1 MKILCTGFTQRA
13 VNSVKLR
20 YDYVTSALI
29 LPAALQMLNH
39 QVEHRAVTPGE
50 DLSSYDLAVI
60 TVGPP
65 KSLTA
70 RYLPGSAWAYH
81 KCKRVLLAADD
92 WSIEVA
98 KANAE
103 STVRCWDR
111 FWPWYNDKGKWNE
124 TDRELTLTMVKQLIA
139 GADHK
144 MLTPMFWWG
153 DHTIL
158 AKKTFPATFFAWDP
172 TPLVKLPSSTT
183 IIPKTRIRQ
192 WVLASLQGEP
202 KLGSLTWP
210 VLKVGN
216 KRDGQAYIPEVEVLD
231 LYRANW
237 GVLCPP
243 YKSAGSGWW
252 RARYHWSASSRCVL
266 WSHAIDRQYM
276 GEMYQHNAQE
286 YEGLSDEELAK
297 MGQAQHDWFF
307 ANTASLQTTLNVL
320 REVVG

>member
-1 MKILCTGFTQRA
+1 MHILCTGFSQRA
-13 VNSVKLR
+13 VNSQKLH
-20 YDYVTSALI
+20 YDYLTFSFI
-29 LPAALQMLNH
+29 LPTALRMLNH

-50 DLSSYDLAVI
+50 DLSSFDLAI
-60 TVGPP
+60 INVGPP

-70 RYLPGSAWAYH
+70 RYLPGSAWAYW
-81 KCKRVLLAADD
+81 KAKRKLLACDD
-92 WSIEVA
+92 FSIEVA
-98 KANAE
+98 LGNAQ
-103 STVRCWDR
+103 STVKCWDR
-111 FWPWYNDKGKWNE
+111 FWPWLNEKSKWNE
-124 TDRELTLTMVKQLIA
+124 TDEELTLFMIKDLIKGTSDQA
-139 GADHK
+139 MIAP
-144 MLTPMFWWG
+144 LFPWG
-153 DHTIL
+153 NHSIL
-158 AKKTFPATFFAWDP
+158 KTFPSKLIALDP
-172 TPLVKLPSSTT
+172 TPLVKLPASTT
-183 IIPKTRIRQ
+183 IIPKTRQRQ

-210 VLKVGN
+210 VVKVGN
-216 KRDGQAYIPEVEVLD
+216 KRDGQAYIPETEVLD

-266 WSHAIDRQYM
+266 WSHTTDRQYM
-276 GEMYQHNAQE
+276 GEAYQHNAQE